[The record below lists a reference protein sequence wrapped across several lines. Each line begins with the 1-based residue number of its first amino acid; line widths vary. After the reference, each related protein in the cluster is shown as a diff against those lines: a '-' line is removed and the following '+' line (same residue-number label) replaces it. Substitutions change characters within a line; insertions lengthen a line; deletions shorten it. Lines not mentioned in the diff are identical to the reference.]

1 MPPAP
6 RRVKLV
12 SPRLSVDLSE
22 EDKRVIKRIVMMQH
36 VAATG
41 QKSHRKQPARGY
53 SDVGRMLSRISL
65 GRESQRSSGSSGQRL
80 SHTSL
85 LRIGPSRDTSGAVI
99 SSASAT
105 LRRGWTAEVQPYSR
119 GEAAIPSAP
128 ASLSR
133 GWMAESASDPGR
145 SLSVESVLEPE
156 RLENIISV
164 LPVRSA
170 AAIAEGRVSMAM
182 PVEEDGILPPVRSV
196 TAAAITD
203 GLSMAMLREGDF
215 AGWL

>member
-1 MPPAP
+1 
-6 RRVKLV
+6 
-12 SPRLSVDLSE
+12 
-22 EDKRVIKRIVMMQH
+22 
-36 VAATG
+36 
-41 QKSHRKQPARGY
+41 
-53 SDVGRMLSRISL
+53 
-65 GRESQRSSGSSGQRL
+65 
-80 SHTSL
+80 
-85 LRIGPSRDTSGAVI
+85 
-99 SSASAT
+99 
-105 LRRGWTAEVQPYSR
+105 
-119 GEAAIPSAP
+119 
-128 ASLSR
+128 
-133 GWMAESASDPGR
+133 MAESASDPGR